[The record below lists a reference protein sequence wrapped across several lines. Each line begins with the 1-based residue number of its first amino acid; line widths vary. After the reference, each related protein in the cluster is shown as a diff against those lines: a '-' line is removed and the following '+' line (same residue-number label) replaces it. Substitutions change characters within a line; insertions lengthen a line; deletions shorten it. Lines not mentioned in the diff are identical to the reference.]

1 MCMGGKPPAQEVQEQ
16 VQPVRNSMSSGDELS
31 PTIELASEDAL
42 EIAKKKKS
50 KKGTAAMQTDLNITG
65 INSNV
70 NV

>member
-1 MCMGGKPPAQEVQEQ
+1 MGKPPAQQVREQ
-16 VQPVRNSMSSGDELS
+16 VQPVRNAMSSGDELS
-31 PTIELASEDAL
+31 PTIELASEDSL

-65 INSNV
+65 TNSNV

>member
-1 MCMGGKPPAQEVQEQ
+1 MCMGRPSAPAQQEV

-50 KKGTAAMQTDLNITG
+50 KKGTAAMQTDLNISNTG
-65 INSNV
+65 SNV

>member
-1 MCMGGKPPAQEVQEQ
+1 MCIGGGKQQIQEN
-16 VQPVRNSMSSGDELS
+16 VQPVRNAMSDGDELS

-50 KKGTAAMQTDLNITG
+50 KKGTAAMQTDLNISNPG
-65 INSNV
+65 SNV

>member
-1 MCMGGKPPAQEVQEQ
+1 MCMGRPSAPAQQEV
-16 VQPVRNSMSSGDELS
+16 VQPVRNAMSSGDEQA

-65 INSNV
+65 GNSNV

>member
-1 MCMGGKPPAQEVQEQ
+1 MCMPKDPPAQQET
-16 VQPVRNSMSSGDELS
+16 VQPVRAAMSSDDELS

-65 INSNV
+65 GNSNV

>member
-1 MCMGGKPPAQEVQEQ
+1 MCMGRPSAPAQQEV
-16 VQPVRNSMSSGDELS
+16 VQPVRNAMSQGDEQA

-50 KKGTAAMQTDLNITG
+50 KKGTAEMQTDLNISNTG
-65 INSNV
+65 SNV

>member
-1 MCMGGKPPAQEVQEQ
+1 MCMGKPSAPAQQEVI
-16 VQPVRNSMSSGDELS
+16 QPVRNSMSSGDELS

-50 KKGTAAMQTDLNITG
+50 KKGTAAMQTDLNISNTG
-65 INSNV
+65 SNV

>member
-1 MCMGGKPPAQEVQEQ
+1 M
-16 VQPVRNSMSSGDELS
+16 NLS

-65 INSNV
+65 TNSNDKV
-70 NV
+70 